1 MATNTVT
8 TSGLA
13 TIAPEIAPYYTGAG
27 ISGAG
32 LLPKAQEIYSKDYV
46 SSVGNQLTASGL
58 AGAGRVA
65 GMSDMQTAIG
75 TELAGM
81 QSPGQFA
88 QGTQSVG
95 QAQDMYNNLP
105 NVSANTLQQYQ
116 LGAGNN
122 INANQLQQYQ
132 VGAGNNVTADQ
143 LQQYQ
148 LDPSQA
154 FGQSQAQQYMSPY
167 QQNVTDY
174 AKDQALRDA
183 QIRSVA
189 QNLGS
194 ARQGTYGGARNLL
207 AQTELD
213 RNLQSQMQGIQYKGS
228 QDAYT
233 NAQQQFERDRASG
246 YQTSLANQQASL
258 GVQQLGSAQSLQ
270 AQLANQASQQAR
282 DFANQQASLGVQQLG
297 SGQSL
302 DAQRANQAAQQ
313 SRDLANQQAQLGVQ
327 QLGSAQSLE
336 AQRANQAAQLQAAA
350 GLTNAG
356 QAFGQL
362 GTAQQATDIDRI
374 KTQGAYG
381 DLQRAVSQQGI
392 DARYQDLL
400 QQINYPKE
408 QLAGL
413 QGILTGVPVA
423 NQSSTQTTQTPSP
436 SFASQLT
443 GAGLTGLGLYNMF
456 SGKS

>member
-32 LLPKAQEIYSKDYV
+32 LLPKAQELYSKGYAEQ
-46 SSVGNQLTASGL
+46 VGTPLTASGL
-58 AGAGRVA
+58 GGAGRIA
-65 GMSDMQTAIG
+65 GLAPMQQQIG

-81 QSPGQFA
+81 QTPGQFA

-95 QAQDMYNNLP
+95 QAQDIYGNLGTISP
-105 NVSANTLQQYQ
+105 SQLQQYQ
-116 LGAGNN
+116 LGAGTDVAA
-122 INANQLQQYQ
+122 NA
-132 VGAGNNVTADQ
+132 

-154 FGQSQAQQYMSPY
+154 FGESQAAQYMSPY
-167 QQNVTDY
+167 QQNVVDY
-174 AKDQALRDA
+174 AKDQAYRDA

-194 ARQGTYGGARNLL
+194 ARQGTYGGARSLL
-207 AQTELD
+207 AQTQLD
-213 RNLQSQMQGIQYKGS
+213 RNLQEQLQGLQYKGS

-233 NAQQQFERDRASG
+233 QAQQQFERDRAAG
-246 YQTSLANQQASL
+246 YQTNYANQQAAL

-270 AQLANQASQQAR
+270 AQLANQAAEQAR
-282 DFANQQASLGVQQLG
+282 AQANL
-297 SGQSL
+297 
-302 DAQRANQAAQQ
+302 
-313 SRDLANQQAQLGVQ
+313 QAQLGVQ

-336 AQRANQAAQLQAAA
+336 AQKANQAAQLQAAS
-350 GLTNAG
+350 GYG
-356 QAFGQL
+356 QLGQTLGQL

-381 DLQRAVSQQGI
+381 DLERAVTQQGI

-408 QLAGL
+408 QLAGM
-413 QGILTGVPVA
+413 QGILTGIPTA
-423 NQSSTQTTQTPSP
+423 STATTQTTQTPSP

-443 GAGLTGLGLYNMF
+443 GAGLTGLSLYNMF
-456 SGKS
+456 AGK